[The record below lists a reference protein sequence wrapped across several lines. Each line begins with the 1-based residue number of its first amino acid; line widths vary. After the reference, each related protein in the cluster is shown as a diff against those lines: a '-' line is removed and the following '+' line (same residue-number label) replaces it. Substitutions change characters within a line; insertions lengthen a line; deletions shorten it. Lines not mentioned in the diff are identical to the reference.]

1 MRSTLRCAAPSSC
14 CSVLS
19 ERHFPSTKNLETA
32 SRSSLAGGLPELNC
46 VSGTSSRN
54 SLLGNRFIFHHCS
67 AQEFLQWASSD
78 FCQAFWDLPRYHPP
92 FLFVIIVSPD
102 SFQKAN
108 PAMVRFSVTEGGMTK
123 RHSAGVRRLLFD
135 SRLVCGGKKHTS
147 ASRRPIGLSSGKSRV
162 LYCGWVLRLAISTT
176 EVTGRRNFQDSA
188 MACKNKHPPSGR
200 PLAAQRDATPSS
212 RPRTDSREDSRPP
225 PAGGAAVCHP
235 GLHVPRPP
243 QTSGPREW
251 QPGGHVSRGRLG
263 GRNNLVGAALA
274 AAPPHFGTGQ

>member
-1 MRSTLRCAAPSSC
+1 VRSTLRCAAPSSC

-67 AQEFLQWASSD
+67 TREFLQWASSD

-123 RHSAGVRRLLFD
+123 RHSAGGRRLLFD

-176 EVTGRRNFQDSA
+176 EVTERRNFQDSA
-188 MACKNKHPPSGR
+188 MACQNKHPPQAGHWQHSVMLRQAQG
-200 PLAAQRDATPSS
+200 LGQTAEKTAA
-212 RPRTDSREDSRPP
+212 
-225 PAGGAAVCHP
+225 H
-235 GLHVPRPP
+235 PRPVERLCAT
-243 QTSGPREW
+243 QGFTSQGRRKQAVRESGN
-251 QPGGHVSRGRLG
+251 QVDM
-263 GRNNLVGAALA
+263 
-274 AAPPHFGTGQ
+274 